1 MGSARQLSAIRSHF
15 RGFRP
20 IRGFALGFLFAAVV
34 VVDSGA
40 LADGPIISAP
50 AAQERMSDGE
60 LLLIDIR
67 SPREWSQTGIPKGA
81 LPITMHNPEGKR
93 AFLDA
98 IDAAVDGDRS
108 REIALICAVGGRS
121 RWAQGF
127 LAKHGFTRVADVSEG
142 MHGRGSRNPGWIKRG
157 LPVQSCGG
165 TMDAVADGCPAR

>member
-1 MGSARQLSAIRSHF
+1 MGPARQISATRSLY

-20 IRGFALGFLFAAVV
+20 IRGFALGLLFAAVV
-34 VVDSGA
+34 AVDSGA

-50 AAQERMSDGE
+50 AAQAKLSAGE

-98 IDAAVDGDRS
+98 IDAAVDSDRS

-127 LAKHGFTRVADVSEG
+127 LAKHGFTRVSDVSEG
-142 MHGRGSRNPGWIKRG
+142 MLGRGSRNPGWIKRG
-157 LPVQSCGG
+157 LPVQSCSGAG
-165 TMDAVADGCPAR
+165 VAVANGCPAR